1 MTSSHSK
8 AISGLNVTHRF
19 HWSTSTHTWPDT
31 SVEAQRAV
39 MAVLLAA
46 GRIDKTYD
54 AWCDEEDR
62 LETEA
67 EAAGNRDGGDGSSSG
82 GSSGGSSGSGVGGS
96 GGGGSSSSGSSG
108 CVFAPLPLEV
118 WIYILTLLPRYAL
131 GEAVHIDE

>member
-46 GRIDKTYD
+46 GRIDQTYD

-62 LETEA
+62 LDTEA

-82 GSSGGSSGSGVGGS
+82 GTSGSGGGG
-96 GGGGSSSSGSSG
+96 GGGGSSSGTSG

-131 GEAVHIDE
+131 GLAVHIDE